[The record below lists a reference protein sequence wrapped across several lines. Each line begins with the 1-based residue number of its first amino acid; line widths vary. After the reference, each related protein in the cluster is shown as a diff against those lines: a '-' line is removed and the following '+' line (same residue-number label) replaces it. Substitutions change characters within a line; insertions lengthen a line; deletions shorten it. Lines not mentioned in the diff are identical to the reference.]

1 MSFSGPMSFRLYL
14 ECLGFVLKSVL
25 HIGHLGIPTCGI
37 PKTLRGKNFL
47 HLLQYPYP
55 DPYFDFD
62 CLVWVDPWTSCFA
75 IAEITPALLFIHRTK
90 NR

>member
-37 PKTLRGKNFL
+37 SKTSRGKNFL
-47 HLLQYPYP
+47 HLLQYPFP

-62 CLVWVDPWTSCFA
+62 CLVWADPGTTCSD
-75 IAEITPALLFIHRTK
+75 ITEFLSLLLYIQKKTK
-90 NR
+90 I